1 MRMRG
6 EVAGGV
12 PAELPDIMA
21 PMVRSR
27 GRIPAWFWLL
37 AVAAGLLSA
46 PAPAQI
52 MPGRLPL
59 PGESRATANRL
70 AATDKLVTEKQWS
83 EAIDEY
89 LHILE
94 EAGDELIPLDSA
106 QYLCARRLCHQRLA
120 ALPPDALRLYR
131 DRVESQAKKWFEQ
144 GKNEREPRLLQR
156 LVDEAFCSR
165 YTDQALDLLGDLAFE
180 RGRFE
185 QAESWWRMIV
195 LPANPAVSAPG
206 NLVYPDPQIEVAR
219 VRAKQLLARLFA
231 GNRDHWDD
239 DLKAF

>member
-1 MRMRG
+1 
-6 EVAGGV
+6 
-12 PAELPDIMA
+12 
-21 PMVRSR
+21 
-27 GRIPAWFWLL
+27 
-37 AVAAGLLSA
+37 
-46 PAPAQI
+46 

-144 GKNEREPRLLQR
+144 GKDEREPLL
-156 LVDEAFCSR
+156 
-165 YTDQALDLLGDLAFE
+165 LLPRSCPVVCLC
-180 RGRFE
+180 
-185 QAESWWRMIV
+185 
-195 LPANPAVSAPG
+195 
-206 NLVYPDPQIEVAR
+206 
-219 VRAKQLLARLFA
+219 LARA
-231 GNRDHWDD
+231 EPRPTGSQPPTNW
-239 DLKAF
+239 